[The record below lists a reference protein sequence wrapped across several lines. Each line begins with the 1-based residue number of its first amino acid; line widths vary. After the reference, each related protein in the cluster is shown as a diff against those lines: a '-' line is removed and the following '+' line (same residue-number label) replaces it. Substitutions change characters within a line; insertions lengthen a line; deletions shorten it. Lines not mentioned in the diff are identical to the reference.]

1 MRPEEEWIP
10 LQGRSFWESSPPMGP
25 TENLT
30 CPRKRQVGGRRK
42 QSERRPRRRFCLLK
56 GCERRFHPRQAGQ
69 RYCSEDCRK
78 AARKWSRWKAQQ
90 RYRET
95 VAGQAKRNQQSR
107 CYRLR
112 TKTREASDPETVSGA
127 ARVITPE
134 HFFRAD
140 LRPAGVLRGIR
151 ATASKSLAALL
162 LRGMPARA
170 GTG

>member
-1 MRPEEEWIP
+1 
-10 LQGRSFWESSPPMGP
+10 MGP
-25 TENLT
+25 PENLT

-112 TKTREASDPETVSGA
+112 TKTRETSDPEAVSEV

-134 HFFRAD
+134 PFFRTQV
-140 LRPAGVLRGIR
+140 RPARVLRAIR
-151 ATASKSLAALL
+151 APAAKSFAAVL
-162 LRGMPARA
+162 LRGMPTSA